1 MSDDASLLSELT
13 EYAKESRYRTLKAKD
28 IAIDANGQWRF
39 LVDAEENREPHEATD
54 IALREFSKIVGV
66 PFSYVRRVNM
76 ELASYNLNYMA
87 SRSEEHVSLT
97 LSDGIISGVSVV
109 GGQFGVTQV
118 LDIIAKAFDKVD
130 PYIIQSEL
138 TDKQV
143 SLFALMPDEV
153 HNELGDVH
161 RSVCIVVPLN
171 IRETPMAVPG
181 FSTLIDE
188 TSVMFPDVMSK
199 DVTNG
204 KEPYDD
210 DVTPEKAAEAL
221 DGVIRN
227 AIRHLDDIDSV
238 IAEGQQKILK
248 DMRHFSYIESD
259 HENVSSPTQKKLFQI
274 LSDLDISNYEL
285 NAIDVAKGVMET
297 EEMVK
302 PQKQV
307 IRLSMLAG
315 RAFYVDDPHYC
326 PSCHRE
332 LDEDGAHIPDAEKD
346 GK

>member
-39 LVDAEENREPHEATD
+39 LVDAEENRKPHVATD

-87 SRSEEHVSLT
+87 SRSEEHLSIT
-97 LSDGIISGVSVV
+97 LSDGIISGVSVF

-118 LDIIAKAFDKVD
+118 LDIIAKAFGEVD

-143 SLFALMPDEV
+143 SLFALMPDEI
-153 HNELGDVH
+153 HNEIGDVH

-171 IRETPMAVPG
+171 ISDVPMAIPG

-188 TSVMFPDVMSK
+188 TSVLFPDVMSV
-199 DVTNG
+199 DITG
-204 KEPYDD
+204 GTESYDD
-210 DVTPEKAAEAL
+210 DVNPEKAAEAL
-221 DGVIRN
+221 EGIIRD

-238 IAEGQQKILK
+238 IGEGKQKILK
-248 DMRHFSYIESD
+248 DMRHFSYVESE
-259 HENVSSPTQKKLFQI
+259 HENVSLPTQKKLFQI
-274 LSDLDISNYEL
+274 LSDLDIRNYEL

-346 GK
+346 GR